1 MRNKNIHYEI
11 PSFIQIDGKSII
23 GSIIQ
28 VENTNKEKPLFIVIY
43 ESDESYKIAG
53 CYMNI
58 CSVNKTNILTP
69 TIVLNIGTGDMST
82 VRMLNLDNFIEEIH
96 TFVNR

>member
-11 PSFIQIDGKSII
+11 PAFIQAGSENLI
-23 GSIIQ
+23 GSIVQ
-28 VENTNKEKPLFIVIY
+28 VQNTNKEKPLFIVIY

-58 CSVNKTNILTP
+58 CSVNKANILTP
-69 TIVLNIGTGDMST
+69 VIVLNIGTGDMST